1 MKKLSRLLSSGAIA
15 LTTAAAASAAPLMSM
30 VFFDYTAASLTLF
43 GAGEQARNEWQL
55 SEKSGMRN
63 SSRFGLRGSENLA
76 PELVTVFYSR
86 ESVLGDSGDFQT
98 AGILWERESSLTL
111 SSPWGRITV
120 GPSRSVKSP
129 IGTTGLVG
137 TVMNPFGSSDE

>member
-15 LTTAAAASAAPLMSM
+15 LTTAAAASAASVNVYGLL
-30 VFFDYTAASLTLF
+30 DYGFSLSRF
-43 GAGEQARNEWQL
+43 SGAGEQARNEWQL

-76 PELVTVFYSR
+76 PNWSLSFTL
-86 ESVLGDSGDFQT
+86 ESQFLGDSGDFQT

-111 SSPWGRITV
+111 SSP
-120 GPSRSVKSP
+120 
-129 IGTTGLVG
+129 
-137 TVMNPFGSSDE
+137 